1 MISPKSTNANFI
13 VVGLT
18 RPGLEPRSTAI
29 KTIMLTIKPVM
40 LDK

>member
-1 MISPKSTNANFI
+1 
-13 VVGLT
+13 LT